1 MPPKH
6 EHPTGS
12 MNTQSEPEIS
22 ANQIRQIAALCHI
35 GLTDDE
41 VEELRVEMAKLVSE
55 VSVLQRIDTIGVE
68 PTGHAVGDVHTV
80 MRDDAPRPPL
90 DREDVLANAPRRD
103 GNYFRVRA
111 IMEES

>member
-1 MPPKH
+1 
-6 EHPTGS
+6 

-55 VSVLQRIDTIGVE
+55 VSVLQRIDTTGVE

-80 MRDDAPRPPL
+80 MRDDASRPPL